1 MTTTGFELT
10 TAYFLNLRTV
20 AVILKSGL
28 ADQIAAEH
36 VLFQQGGFQILPS
49 LESLTCEQHKQKGQ
63 KFANRAII
71 NIYFNNKRNL
81 NTDSAIKDR
90 IKIFKK
96 RQRKIILNKV
106 KIIKECYF
114 RNLKMFFGIKP
125 QSKFLKD

>member
-28 ADQIAAEH
+28 AD
-36 VLFQQGGFQILPS
+36 
-49 LESLTCEQHKQKGQ
+49 HKQKGQ

-114 RNLKMFFGIKP
+114 RNLKMFFGTKP